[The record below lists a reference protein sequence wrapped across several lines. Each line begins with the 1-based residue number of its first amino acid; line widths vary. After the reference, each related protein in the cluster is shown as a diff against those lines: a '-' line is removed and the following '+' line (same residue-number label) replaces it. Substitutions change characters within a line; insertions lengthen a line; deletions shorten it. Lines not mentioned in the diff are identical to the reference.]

1 MENISEHI
9 FKTLS
14 VLAVFIKDHESDSRI
29 FELRKF
35 KDQYENT
42 FGGCSCN
49 RQRRMIQ
56 ARDFYIEN
64 IKKIS
69 KDTVLALKDILKV
82 DKIKFKCLD
91 KETAEII
98 AEY

>member
-9 FKTLS
+9 FNNLGE
-14 VLAVFIKDHESDSRI
+14 LALFVKENESNSKI
-29 FELRKF
+29 FQLRRF
-35 KDQYENT
+35 KEQHENT

-56 ARDFYIEN
+56 ARDFYVEN
-64 IKKIS
+64 IKKLESHTI
-69 KDTVLALKDILKV
+69 LAMKEILKV
-82 DKIKFKCLD
+82 ERIKFKCLE
-91 KETAEII
+91 KTQAEII